1 MIWLLPWDEDAK
13 VRHVPWATWTLILLN
28 ILAYLFLS
36 GEGGGEAWV
45 KQWGLVAA
53 EPHWYHYITA
63 NFVHGD
69 LMHLVGNMFFLL
81 LFGDNV
87 EDAFGPLPFLALY
100 FLGGL
105 VGDVWF
111 VQANAGLAIPSVGAS
126 GCIAAVAGAY
136 ALLFFGSTIGVRV
149 IFIVLP
155 VHQLMIRAP
164 WVLLFWFGADLFRTF
179 YHHGELVGGGGVNY
193 VAHGAGFAFG
203 VAVAGLALL
212 CGVGHRYHGS
222 AAGCDWFGYWRELP
236 PKRRRPRASA

>member
-1 MIWLLPWDEDAK
+1 MIWLLPWDEDAS

-36 GEGGGEAWV
+36 PEGGGEAWV

-53 EPHWYHYITA
+53 EPHWYHFITA

-105 VGDVWF
+105 VGDIWF
-111 VQANAGLAIPSVGAS
+111 VSANAELAIPSVGAS
-126 GCIAAVAGAY
+126 GCIAAIAGAY
-136 ALLFFGSTIGVRV
+136 ALLFFRSTIGVRV
-149 IFIVLP
+149 IFVVLP
-155 VHQLMIRAP
+155 VYKWMVRAP

-179 YHHGELVGGGGVNY
+179 YHHGVLTGGGVNY

-203 VAVAGLALL
+203 VAVAGLALV
-212 CGVGHRYHGS
+212 CGVGHRYHGR

-236 PKRRRPRASA
+236 PTRRRPRITS